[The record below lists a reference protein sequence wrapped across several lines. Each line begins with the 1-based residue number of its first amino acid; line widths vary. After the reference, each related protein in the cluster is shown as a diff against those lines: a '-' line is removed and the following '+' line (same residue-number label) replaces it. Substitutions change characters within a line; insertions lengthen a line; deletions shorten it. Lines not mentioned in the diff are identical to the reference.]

1 MHKIKFYS
9 IDFTKLYSDFLSV
22 ILVPKVVQLNL
33 YTLGFL
39 FMLILFMESVWPI
52 TCVLLLGWF
61 VGKNAH
67 SKLHYY
73 FSKSI
78 GCVIWLLLVSVG
90 MQFGEVL
97 ENPKNGLNIICSAIL
112 YAGLLSMVT
121 FLMLIPFQ
129 HRPKTRVSMQAISLK
144 EILAPIKACLLA
156 IVMVVI
162 GAFLYFVL
170 PEGLRS
176 ANLSGYLLYLVILMI
191 GAELSTIKIEKITR
205 QHLYV
210 PLIALLVLP
219 LVAWFLS
226 WFYPQDTLT
235 LMMLGG
241 GLGWFSLSGSL
252 VAQLTQSNELGGFAL
267 LTDLFREIFS
277 IIIVYLFGRR
287 FSLSALGVCGAT
299 AMDST
304 LPFVKKNCTDSD
316 VQIAIFSGFIL
327 SFLAPFLIIVC
338 ASLR

>member
-1 MHKIKFYS
+1 
-9 IDFTKLYSDFLSV
+9 
-22 ILVPKVVQLNL
+22 
-33 YTLGFL
+33 
-39 FMLILFMESVWPI
+39 MLILLFQAIWPI
-52 TCVLLLGWF
+52 TCALLFGWL
-61 VGKNAH
+61 VGKNANTR
-67 SKLHYY
+67 LHRF

-78 GCVIWLLLVSVG
+78 GYFIWLLLISVG

-97 ENPKNGLNIICSAIL
+97 ANPKTGLSIVGSAML
-112 YAGLLSMVT
+112 YAGLLSVVT
-121 FLMLIPFQ
+121 FLALMPFQ
-129 HRPKTRVSMQAISLK
+129 RNPQMTNTQVISLK
-144 EILAPIKACLLA
+144 EIIAPIKACFLA
-156 IVMVVI
+156 ILMVVI
-162 GAFLYFVL
+162 GGVLYFLL
-170 PEGLRS
+170 PNSARS
-176 ANLSGYLLYLVILMI
+176 VNLSGYLLYLVIFMI
-191 GAELSTIKIEKITR
+191 GAELSSVKIERITK

-210 PLIALLVLP
+210 PLMALLVWP
-219 LVAWFLS
+219 LVAWVLS

-252 VAQLTQSNELGGFAL
+252 VAELTQSNQLGGFAL

-277 IIIVYLFGRR
+277 IIFIYLFGRR

-304 LPFVKKNCTDSD
+304 LPFVKKNCTPSD

-327 SFLAPFLIIVC
+327 SLLAPFLIIIC